1 MVLLVFGGVRYFV
14 DLHSLCGN
22 VFEKRK
28 IIRYKKSLFHVPS
41 SRYTGQAFLFCHKL
55 INNFDKENGKNQN
68 DDGPYILGTAFFK
81 IAGSEIIACHIKKS
95 GCQT

>member
-1 MVLLVFGGVRYFV
+1 MVLLVFGSVRYFI

-22 VFEKRK
+22 VYEKRK
-28 IIRYKKSLFHVPS
+28 IIRHKKSLF
-41 SRYTGQAFLFCHKL
+41 RILITDTRDRLFLFCHKL
-55 INNFDKENGKNQN
+55 INHFDKENGKNQN

-95 GCQT
+95 GYQT